1 MLTPAQKIIQLC
13 LYEGGAI
20 KKSNFPELNPSVIL
34 EIKNLLAPLNLHLV
48 ENNTSIEITL
58 SQEINEEIAKQKIQ
72 DLKTDLSESALQTL
86 SVILYKPGATKPEI
100 DFVRGVDSVRSLK
113 SLITRGL
120 IEKTEEKN
128 RKNYSPTIETLKF
141 LGLENV
147 ENVPEF
153 SEISDKLEKLI
164 RGE

>member
-1 MLTPAQKIIQLC
+1 M
-13 LYEGGAI
+13 
-20 KKSNFPELNPSVIL
+20 
-34 EIKNLLAPLNLHLV
+34 
-48 ENNTSIEITL
+48 
-58 SQEINEEIAKQKIQ
+58 
-72 DLKTDLSESALQTL
+72 SESALQTL
-86 SVILYKPGATKPEI
+86 AVILYKPGATKPEI

-153 SEISDKLEKLI
+153 LEINDKLEKLI